1 MYYRNVTS
9 SDPSCLLWHR
19 NVTSSDP
26 SCLLWHRYVT
36 SSDPSCLLWHRYVTS
51 SDPSCLLWHRNVTSS
66 DPSCLLWHRNV
77 TSSDPSFTARL
88 YNGGFQN
95 ERRPLLSDSE
105 QGRISRDDND
115 RYYSPEGSDEEVE
128 RSNYQSIL
136 EDGWKWL
143 SGNDYEEGI
152 VHSINHKKYGKKI
165 FKIRGII
172 NMNAENIYRE
182 LVENLSEQPTWNP
195 TVTECRTLQTVD
207 ENTDIVYNIAAEA
220 VGGMVSARDF
230 VNVRRWGIRDGI
242 YMSSGC
248 ACTHPDMPPQKK
260 YVRGE
265 NGAGGFI
272 MFPLPEDPNKSGWI
286 PQTIIDQAM
295 SGVVKAF
302 YENLSKHVET
312 LHQKRGIS

>member
-1 MYYRNVTS
+1 MRHCRKATWCISDFNS
-9 SDPSCLLWHR
+9 SSFGSHGHIMDLQNNKKISTVRRTFCLLATFDLILTFILWVIYTQLIGETPVWKAFQEQVF
-19 NVTSSDP
+19 NYTFEFSLFDTVITTSLT
-26 SCLLWHRYVT
+26 CAFLLAKCFLFKNQVKELFI
-36 SSDPSCLLWHRYVTS
+36 S
-51 SDPSCLLWHRNVTSS
+51 
-66 DPSCLLWHRNV
+66 
-77 TSSDPSFTARL
+77 ARL

-128 RSNYQSIL
+128 RSNYQSIVQ
-136 EDGWKWL
+136 
-143 SGNDYEEGI
+143 SRSRQASRA
-152 VHSINHKKYGKKI
+152 SINSLSSV
-165 FKIRGII
+165 RGII

-272 MFPLPEDPNKSGWI
+272 MFPLPEDPNKSVFIWVGYH
-286 PQTIIDQAM
+286 
-295 SGVVKAF
+295 K
-302 YENLSKHVET
+302 L
-312 LHQKRGIS
+312 